1 MFKEVMRVAMSN
13 TEGSLGVVIMGMD
26 GILVE
31 RVWQDDVEAARLE
44 AAVAEYTTLMRGA
57 RRINA
62 DSEFGELLEMTVS
75 SEKAI
80 FVLHSVGED
89 YFLAMILQSDGNFGR
104 GRYEL
109 RRAELLLSD
118 ELTI

>member
-1 MFKEVMRVAMSN
+1 MFKEVMRAAMSN

-31 RVWQDDVEAARLE
+31 RVWQEGVESVNPE
-44 AAVAEYTTLMRGA
+44 IAVAEYTTLMRGA
-57 RRINA
+57 RRMNI
-62 DSEFGELLEMTVS
+62 DSGFGSLLEMTVS

-89 YFLAMILQSDGNFGR
+89 YFLAMILKPEGNFGR

-109 RRAELLLSD
+109 RRAGLLLSD
-118 ELTI
+118 ELII